1 MLLPFVNKNDI
12 TDACSTADCFP
23 LMKIATAL
31 LKRIE
36 RKHGKNIKKII
47 HLLGE
52 DCHCAQLRRLS
63 PLVRSQHVHPRFAP
77 DHQDGCYDGRY
88 DGHDDGHVDGDEDN
102 L

>member
-1 MLLPFVNKNDI
+1 
-12 TDACSTADCFP
+12 
-23 LMKIATAL
+23 MKIATAL
-31 LKRIE
+31 LKRIK
-36 RKHGKNIKKII
+36 RKNGKNVKQFI

-77 DHQDGCYDGRY
+77 DHQDGSYDGRY
-88 DGHDDGHVDGDEDN
+88 DGHDDGHVDDHVDGDVDN